1 MIVIWREWLLWA
13 SNFWESLKESIRNIV
28 MSFIV
33 LNLVVL
39 VKYCGCI
46 TQQNDRFIKVSLAE
60 FILGLVIDINL
71 SIFRNGIPPR
81 VFL

>member
-1 MIVIWREWLLWA
+1 
-13 SNFWESLKESIRNIV
+13 

-71 SIFRNGIPPR
+71 PIFRNGIPPR

>member
-1 MIVIWREWLLWA
+1 
-13 SNFWESLKESIRNIV
+13 

-71 SIFRNGIPPR
+71 PILIYLNLPIYQFTLIYQFNLP
-81 VFL
+81 